1 MANQAKRTSR
11 AMFWSGVFVF
21 ALGITAAALYGH
33 KDGERLFFCSAII
46 LAIGWL
52 VERGSD
58 D

>member
-1 MANQAKRTSR
+1 MANQTRRTSR
-11 AMFWSGVFVF
+11 AIFWSGVIVF

-46 LAIGWL
+46 LAVAWL